1 MTTKKISQKAL
12 LSVGR
17 SAITRSNRLHVIAR
31 DGRWIV
37 KRDGAERVMGIYGTK
52 NKAVSIARAQLRAGK
67 VSYALVHDLEGKI
80 AQKIS

>member
-1 MTTKKISQKAL
+1 MAVKKISQSAV
-12 LSVGR
+12 LSFVR
-17 SAITRSNRLHVIAR
+17 SAMTPSNRLHVIAR

-37 KRDGAERVMGIYGTK
+37 KRDGAERAMGIYRTK

-67 VSYALVHDLEGKI
+67 VNYALVHDLEGKI